1 MPAASVLPRKPKDF
15 FLGLIFAGIAAG
27 VVVYSRQ
34 YELGTARQM
43 GPGYLP
49 LVLGLLLGGFGV
61 FLLVFSF
68 FGEREPGEAVDMRP
82 SILVLASIALF
93 GLLIRPAGMIVSILV
108 LVIVAGFAH
117 RSRKLVPLL
126 LYAVALAA
134 GCVVVFPW
142 LLGQQIPVLGS
153 WFVR

>member
-1 MPAASVLPRKPKDF
+1 MPAASLMLRKPKDF

-49 LVLGLLLGGFGV
+49 LVLGLLLGGFGA
-61 FLLVFSF
+61 FLLLSSF
-68 FGEREPGEAVDMRP
+68 FGEREPGEALDMRP
-82 SILVLASIALF
+82 SILILGSTALF
-93 GLLIRPAGMIVSILV
+93 GLLIRPAGLIVSILV
-108 LVIVAGFAH
+108 LVMVAGFAY
-117 RSRKLVPLL
+117 RSRKPAPLM

-142 LLGQQIPVLGS
+142 LLGQQIPVLGY
-153 WFVR
+153 WLVR

>member
-1 MPAASVLPRKPKDF
+1 MPAASPALRKPKDF

-27 VVVYSRQ
+27 VVVYARQ

-49 LVLGLLLGGFGV
+49 LVLGLLLGGFGG
-61 FLLVFSF
+61 FLLVSSF
-68 FGEREPGEAVDMRP
+68 FGDREPGEALDLRP
-82 SILVLASIALF
+82 SVLILASAALF
-93 GLLIRPAGMIVSILV
+93 GLLIRPAGLIVSILV
-108 LVIVAGFAH
+108 LVIVSGFAY
-117 RSRKLVPLL
+117 RSRKPVPLL

-142 LLGQQIPVLGS
+142 MLGQQIPVLGS